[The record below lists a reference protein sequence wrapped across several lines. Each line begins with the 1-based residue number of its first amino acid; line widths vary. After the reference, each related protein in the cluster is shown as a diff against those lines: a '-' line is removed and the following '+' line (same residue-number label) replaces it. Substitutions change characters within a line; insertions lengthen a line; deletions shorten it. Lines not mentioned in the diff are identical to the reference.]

1 MIDCSRFTRL
11 RVGTR
16 QGGRF
21 EGKATDVNLGV
32 KDEQPPSEDFSALQA
47 RICPSTV
54 QCCVPRTFTWYS
66 VTVDNLKPITYEKE
80 AMDAL
85 VIPGETKQML
95 IGLIEEHRR
104 NESQGAIT
112 DFISNKGEVN
122 TLICSYRTLTNKF
135 NPSEFNHCPSRAT
148 RGW

>member
-1 MIDCSRFTRL
+1 MVDCSRYTHL
-11 RVGTR
+11 RVGAR

-32 KDEQPPSEDFSALQA
+32 QDEQPPSEEFCALQA

-66 VTVDNLKPITYEKE
+66 VTVENLKPITYEKE
-80 AMDAL
+80 AMKAL
-85 VIPGETKQML
+85 VLPGETKQML

-112 DFISNKGEVN
+112 DFISNKGEVR
-122 TLICSYRTLTNKF
+122 TIICSCRILTN
-135 NPSEFNHCPSRAT
+135 NNALEFDYCPSWASRC
-148 RGW
+148 W